1 MFNHQPEKD
10 HLKLKITVASLH
22 ACRQC
27 LPFTFVFLVNDGSHS
42 IINLSCIIIIIV
54 RVVVIASETKAATYS
69 VSRRA
74 QGSIR
79 GYPSLCRESALT

>member
-27 LPFTFVFLVNDGSHS
+27 RSFTSVLVNGSHS
-42 IINLSCIIIIIV
+42 VINSSCIIIIII

-69 VSRRA
+69 GSRRA
-74 QGSIR
+74 QCSIC
-79 GYPSLCRESALT
+79 GYPSLCK